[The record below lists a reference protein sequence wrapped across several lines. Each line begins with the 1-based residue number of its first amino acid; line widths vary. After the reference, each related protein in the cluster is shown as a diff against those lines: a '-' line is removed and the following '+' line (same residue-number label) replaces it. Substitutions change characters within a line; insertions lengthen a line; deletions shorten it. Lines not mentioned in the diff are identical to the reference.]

1 VDGFTQEMEEE
12 MKPILFST
20 PMVKAILD
28 GRKTMTRRVIK
39 FPKGAYPHWYHGQN
53 EDGTHDFMF
62 GEISNGCCLDWSDAI
77 KSPYKDGDVLW
88 VRETW
93 GIGTRPDPGQG
104 WVDGIEFKADE
115 AFIDE
120 IESLPLYHTDNEA
133 LFELYSNDESKGWHP
148 SIHMPREA
156 ARLFLRVTGVRAER
170 VQDISTSD
178 CEREGI
184 ASDIDRFNGMMTPH
198 HNWIVGEYAKLWNS
212 QHAKSGHSWDSNLWV
227 WVISFERIGKEE
239 VDNG

>member
-1 VDGFTQEMEEE
+1 VDGFTQEMEEK
-12 MKPILFST
+12 MKPILFSA
-20 PMVKAILD
+20 PMVQAILA

-53 EDGTHDFMF
+53 EGGTHDFMF

-77 KSPYKDGDVLW
+77 KSPYKAGDVLW

-93 GIGTRPDPGQG
+93 GIGTRSDPDQG
-104 WVDGIEFKADE
+104 WVDGIELKADE

-120 IESLPLYHTDNEA
+120 IESLPLYHTGNEA

-156 ARLFLRVTGVRAER
+156 ARLFLRVTSVRVER
-170 VQDISTSD
+170 VQDIRHEEVLAEGISECKGRTEEED
-178 CEREGI
+178 CECATI
-184 ASDIDRFNGMMTPH
+184 K
-198 HNWIVGEYAKLWNS
+198 YAKLWDSLN
-212 QHAKSGHSWDSNLWV
+212 AKRGYGWDNNPWV
-227 WVISFERIGKEE
+227 WVISFERMEE
-239 VDNG
+239 AGNG